1 MESNRTRSSLPIHNM
16 KAEIMDAIHNNPV
29 VLIRGNTGCGKTTQ
43 VSAQSPDLSLVETV
57 GLQCF
62 DSTVTTTLQLGL
74 SIKNNENEY
83 GCYKSFIAS
92 ER

>member
-1 MESNRTRSSLPIHNM
+1 
-16 KAEIMDAIHNNPV
+16 MDAIHKNPV

-62 DSTVTTTLQLGL
+62 HSTELFP
-74 SIKNNENEY
+74 N
-83 GCYKSFIAS
+83 
-92 ER
+92 